1 MNTHNDLCG
10 CITMRQGVSDER
22 ARHQQP
28 CRPDYKRVVVA
39 SMAGT
44 VVEWYEFFLYATA
57 ATLVFSK
64 VFFAEGDSDLNAIIA
79 ALRHLRASDS
89 SPARSAASSSD
100 TSATSTAARSCCS
113 SASCSSAPRR
123 S

>member
-1 MNTHNDLCG
+1 MSKPDTRPG
-10 CITMRQGVSDER
+10 C
-22 ARHQQP
+22 
-28 CRPDYKRVVVA
+28 KRVVAA

-44 VVEWYEFFLYATA
+44 VVEWYEFFLYGTA

-64 VFFAEGDSDLNAIIA
+64 VFFSPEHQRA
-79 ALRHLRASDS
+79 RRASSRRSSPTRSAS
-89 SPARSAASSSD
+89 SPARSAASCSA

-113 SASCSSAPRR
+113 SACCWSAPPR